1 VNKIKGALKW
11 IKLFILIFRGRS
23 KVTYGVRHIENIFN
37 KFHYEYLVNKEELSL
52 AEQTLKKIAEKIEV
66 VNLGELIRIG
76 PKYDAGYLCLDL
88 YKTPNLLSGGAGK
101 NIDFE
106 KFFASRGSR
115 VDIYD
120 PTVKVLNN
128 EMKNI
133 NHYQTGLEG
142 TESGKFMKSRNL
154 ESAYKILS
162 PNNDKNLGNYLKLDI
177 EGSEWDLLEQ
187 SLEQIDIFDQMFI
200 EFHNL
205 YMLSN
210 AKYRN
215 TYEKVNDYLFS
226 HFYVVAINSNNWDQ
240 FINFGK
246 SFTPITYEITFV
258 NKRHHY
264 LLQTLSQS
272 NYHELISSNNQNRPA
287 IFNKPFFKN

>member
-1 VNKIKGALKW
+1 MGILKW

-23 KVTYGVRHIENIFN
+23 NETYGVRHIENIFN
-37 KFHYEYLVNKEELSL
+37 KFHYEYLVKKEDLEL
-52 AEQTLKKIAEKIEV
+52 AEQALKKISAKIEV

-76 PKYDAGYLCLDL
+76 PKNDAGYICLDL
-88 YKTPNLLSGGAGK
+88 FKTPNLLSGGAGK

-120 PTVKVLNN
+120 PTVAVSDISV
-128 EMKNI
+128 KNI
-133 NHYQTGLEG
+133 NHYEVGLEG
-142 TESGKFMKSRNL
+142 TQSGKFKKSRTL
-154 ESAYKILS
+154 SSAYKIIS
-162 PNNDKNLGNYLKLDI
+162 NHNNKDFGNYLKLDI

-187 SLEQIDIFDQMFI
+187 SLDQLAFFDQLFI

-205 YMLSN
+205 YMLSD
-210 AKYRN
+210 AKYRS
-215 TYEKVNDYLFS
+215 TYEKVNNFLLSQFFVIS
-226 HFYVVAINSNNWDQ
+226 INSNNWDQ

-258 NKRHHY
+258 NKRHHN
-264 LLQTLSQS
+264 LLDDLSQS
-272 NYHELISSNNQNRPA
+272 NYYDLIAPNNQNRPEL
-287 IFNKPFFKN
+287 FNKPFFKN

>member
-1 VNKIKGALKW
+1 MNKIKGALKW

-23 KVTYGVRHIENIFN
+23 KTTYGARHIENIFN
-37 KFHYEYLVNKEELSL
+37 KFHYEFLVKHEELLL
-52 AEQTLKKIAEKIEV
+52 AERTLKKIAEKIEV

-76 PKYDAGYLCLDL
+76 PEYDGGYLCLDI
-88 YKTPNLLSGGAGK
+88 YKKPNLLSGGAGK

-106 KFFASRGSR
+106 KFFAFRGSR

-120 PTVKVLNN
+120 PTVETLNTSI
-128 EMKNI
+128 EKI
-133 NHYQTGLEG
+133 NHYQIGLEG
-142 TESGKFMKSRNL
+142 TESGKFMTSRNL
-154 ESAYKILS
+154 ESAYKNLS
-162 PNNDKNLGNYLKLDI
+162 DNNDKNLGNYLKLDI

-187 SLEQIDIFDQMFI
+187 SFEQLDIFDQMFI

-205 YMLSN
+205 YMLSS

-226 HFYVVAINSNNWDQ
+226 HFYVVSINSNNWDQ

-264 LLQTLSQS
+264 LLQTLTQS
-272 NYHELISSNNQNRPA
+272 NYLDLISPNNKNRPV